1 MSDEPSGPNSR
12 SGYSEHFRRPGEVS
26 PRKSGSVDDRFKLLY
41 DELRQRAAA
50 LLRQESPGHTL
61 QPTALVHEAFMKL
74 APQDK
79 AQINNDSQALAL
91 AAIAMRRVLVDHA
104 RTKHREKRGGAQ
116 QPRPLDAN
124 MSLAGESPQF
134 DALELLGLN
143 AALEQLEA
151 EHPRIAKLIEL
162 RFFGGLTNPQVAQVL
177 GVSIG
182 TVEND
187 WKQARELLLAKLS
200 GS

>member
-1 MSDEPSGPNSR
+1 MDE
-12 SGYSEHFRRPGEVS
+12 
-26 PRKSGSVDDRFKLLY
+26 RFKLLY

-50 LLRQESPGHTL
+50 LLRQESSGHTL

-104 RTKHREKRGGAQ
+104 RTKHREKRGGSQQ